1 MNATVVYHDRSLVI
15 EKAEPSSDGLWIT
28 FEDLQKNFDWAVL
41 AEGVCKGQVCVPIP
55 PARKS
60 EFVRDGDRFN
70 LAAFSR
76 LLGDA
81 VVHSDDLIAW
91 VFLGTASGTGRENPP
106 LEAPDFALPDL
117 DGRMHR
123 LSDYRGSKVFLFA
136 WASW

>member
-1 MNATVVYHDRSLVI
+1 MDARVVYHDRCLVI
-15 EKAEPSSDGLWIT
+15 EKAEASSDGLWIT
-28 FEDLQKNFDWAVL
+28 LEDLHKNFDWTVRP
-41 AEGVCKGQVCVPIP
+41 EGVCKGQVCVPIP

-60 EFVRDGDRFN
+60 EFVHDGERFN

-81 VVHSDDLIAW
+81 VVHSDDLSAW
-91 VFLGTASGTGRENPP
+91 VFLEAASDLRAGAQP
-106 LEAPDFALPDL
+106 LRAPDFALPDL

-123 LSDYRGSKVFLFA
+123 LTDYRGNKVLLFA

>member
-1 MNATVVYHDRSLVI
+1 MDATVVYHDRSLVI
-15 EKAEPSSDGLWIT
+15 EKADASSDGLWIT
-28 FEDLQKNFDWAVL
+28 FEDLHKNFDWTVRP
-41 AEGVCKGQVCVPIP
+41 EGVCKGQVCIPIP

-60 EFVRDGDRFN
+60 EFVQNEGRFN

-81 VVHSDDLIAW
+81 VVHSDDLSAW
-91 VFLGTASGTGRENPP
+91 VFLDAAPKPQGHLTS
-106 LEAPDFALPDL
+106 LEAADFALPDL

-123 LSDYRGSKVFLFA
+123 LSDYRGNKVFLFA

>member
-15 EKAEPSSDGLWIT
+15 EKADTSSDGLWIT
-28 FEDLQKNFDWAVL
+28 FADLYKNFDWTVR

-60 EFVRDGDRFN
+60 EFVQNGDRFN
-70 LAAFSR
+70 LAAFCR

-81 VVHSDDLIAW
+81 VVHSDDLSAW
-91 VFLGTASGTGRENPP
+91 IFLDAASRQAGHIPP
-106 LEAPDFALPDL
+106 REAPDFGLPDL
-117 DGRMHR
+117 DGRVHR
-123 LSDYRGSKVFLFA
+123 LSDYRGKKVFLFS